1 MQHQIIGTIVEAK
14 RQLWFKVNTK
24 PVRTD
29 SFDGAIFPY
38 IVKIKYIVDGTDYFK
53 RHWVQASITP
63 PSIGSTVKLIYD
75 DRKPSKAKICK

>member
-29 SFDGAIFPY
+29 SFDGAIFPH
-38 IVKIKYIVDGTDYFK
+38 IVKIKYTVDGTDYFK
-53 RHWVQASITP
+53 RHWVQASITFMMT
-63 PSIGSTVKLIYD
+63 GSRQKPKYANKL
-75 DRKPSKAKICK
+75 